1 MSLID
6 TQPRTSSLSVASSFG
21 TCATYCT
28 SFFRLP
34 ALDPQAEAS
43 WTCTW
48 QVQNSQEKYHLSGIS
63 SANCIIKFAST
74 VINCHPFCLNRVAIK
89 RPFAE
94 EFRRLIVDVL
104 LYILFRITCIF
115 EIHMQQFNG
124 TFAACCAWSNVSNAS
139 RLLEISPTPSW
150 SICSHSDC
158 RSKLEVSLALIH
170 LAVLYLGTSVAQG

>member
-6 TQPRTSSLSVASSFG
+6 TQPRTFSLSVASSFG

-28 SFFRLP
+28 SFFRLL

-43 WTCTW
+43 WTRTW
-48 QVQNSQEKYHLSGIS
+48 QVHNSRHIFSKLHFVI
-63 SANCIIKFAST
+63 NFAST

-104 LYILFRITCIF
+104 LYILFRITCIL

-124 TFAACCAWSNVSNAS
+124 TFAACCACSNVSNAS
-139 RLLEISPTPSW
+139 PLLEISPTPSW
-150 SICSHSDC
+150 SIWSLSDC
-158 RSKLEVSLALIH
+158 KSKLKVSLALIH
-170 LAVLYLGTSVAQG
+170 LAALYLGPFVAQR